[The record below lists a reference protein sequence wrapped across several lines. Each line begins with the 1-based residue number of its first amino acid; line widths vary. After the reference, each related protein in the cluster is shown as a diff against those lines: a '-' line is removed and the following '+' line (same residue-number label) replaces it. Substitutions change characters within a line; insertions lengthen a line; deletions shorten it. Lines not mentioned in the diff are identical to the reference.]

1 MSSDETCT
9 IERECVCVA
18 HLSLESYKVRD
29 EERKGVH
36 ETSIE
41 TLDAGGGTGDRCRMM
56 DDGCGSRKEYQ
67 WAKPL
72 E

>member
-41 TLDAGGGTGDRCRMM
+41 TLSAGDGCRMI
-56 DDGCGSRKEYQ
+56 DDGWMR
-67 WAKPL
+67 
-72 E
+72 

>member
-41 TLDAGGGTGDRCRMM
+41 TLSAGDGCRMI
-56 DDGCGSRKEYQ
+56 DDG
-67 WAKPL
+67 
-72 E
+72 